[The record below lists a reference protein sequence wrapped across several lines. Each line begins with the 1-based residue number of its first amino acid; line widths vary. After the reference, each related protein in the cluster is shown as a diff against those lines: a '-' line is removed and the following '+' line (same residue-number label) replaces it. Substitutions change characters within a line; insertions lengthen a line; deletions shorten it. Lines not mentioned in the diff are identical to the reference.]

1 MIFNVLLSSGSIKKV
16 NFCMFFRFFSEYLF
30 RLLYIR
36 VKEVSNMHQRIK
48 KVIVLFFAFILTLSL
63 GVSVL
68 ADDDEHEKREHGKNS
83 EYYEKTD
90 DEEYEN
96 EYYNSQG
103 SSINT
108 VVQDDYWYLWSRMP
122 INNPNKTLPITA
134 PSDLSVSV
142 NGNTTKLYFI
152 PQEGQLFV
160 SGEKLANI
168 LGAQA
173 QYYPQSKILRITQG
187 QYELIVRADSN
198 AVYENRV
205 KNPMPVKTASYEKT
219 IYLPISVA
227 ANALGYRINW
237 DAGSNTIMIESI

>member
-1 MIFNVLLSSGSIKKV
+1 
-16 NFCMFFRFFSEYLF
+16 
-30 RLLYIR
+30 
-36 VKEVSNMHQRIK
+36 
-48 KVIVLFFAFILTLSL
+48 
-63 GVSVL
+63 
-68 ADDDEHEKREHGKNS
+68 
-83 EYYEKTD
+83 
-90 DEEYEN
+90 
-96 EYYNSQG
+96 
-103 SSINT
+103 
-108 VVQDDYWYLWSRMP
+108 MP

-173 QYYPQSKILRITQG
+173 QYYPQSKILRITKG